1 MEKKTTFNPPP
12 PLKLAFDARGT
23 TSQTINA
30 PYEGT
35 KTTLTIYSYRDTKVN
50 GKVTGSDLIDFTT
63 KITSDGNISN
73 TWIFTKKAVNDA
85 LSYNLEIEI
94 WPNLGGARTGT
105 ITLTQASSG
114 KTITINIS
122 QAAGVIVQEY
132 VFTGPALSNIGFLA
146 DGGTQTVEVES
157 YILYSDG
164 SKVAEVPYVYSKPT
178 WLTVEITPKSQSVG
192 NTKYSVKVTA
202 TPNIGTTGRREN
214 LVLRQG
220 AVEGKELTFVVSQE
234 VPDIKIELTLTN
246 LPTSSKI
253 GALFGEGEVPNSNSS
268 LDYFA
273 FSILGTSHKF
283 TYKKSTGL
291 VVNLS
296 TPGETDI
303 AYIGDII
310 RLYTWNS
317 NSNKWVFRT
326 RFALPSSDTTISV
339 D

>member
-1 MEKKTTFNPPP
+1 MEKKTTFNLRAGRGAT
-12 PLKLAFDARGT
+12 PLNLTFPYTQGIESIKV
-23 TSQTINA
+23 TSL
-30 PYEGT
+30 
-35 KTTLTIYSYRDTKVN
+35 KVRKVN

-63 KITSDGNISN
+63 KITSDGNISD

-85 LSYNLEIEI
+85 LSYSLEIEVR
-94 WPNLGGARTGT
+94 PNLGGARTGT

-122 QAAGVIVQEY
+122 QATGVQEY
-132 VFTGPALSNIGFLA
+132 VFTGPALSSIMFLA
-146 DGGTQTVEVES
+146 DGGTRTVEVES

-164 SKVAEVPYVYSKPT
+164 SKVAEVPYVDSKPT
-178 WLTVEITPKSQSVG
+178 WLTVEITPKSQIIG

-202 TPNIGTTGRREN
+202 APNNGTTGRQEN

-234 VPDIKIELTLTN
+234 IPTDIEIELTITN
-246 LPTSSKI
+246 LPADGT
-253 GALFGEGEVPNSNSS
+253 GALFGEFEVPNSNSA
-268 LDYFA
+268 LIYFT

-291 VVNLS
+291 AINLS
-296 TPGETDI
+296 TPGETDT

-310 RLYTWNS
+310 RLYTWDS
-317 NSNKWVFRT
+317 NSTEWVYRT
-326 RFALPSSDTTISV
+326 QFALPSSDTTIPAY
-339 D
+339 

>member
-1 MEKKTTFNPPP
+1 MENYNPS
-12 PLKLAFDARGT
+12 PLKLAFDARGA

-63 KITSDGNISN
+63 KITSDGNISD

-85 LSYNLEIEI
+85 LSYSLEIEI

-122 QAAGVIVQEY
+122 QATGVIVQEY
-132 VFTGPALSNIGFLA
+132 VFTGPALSNIMFSA
-146 DGGTQTVEVES
+146 DGGTRTVEVES

-164 SKVAEVPYVYSKPT
+164 SKVAEVPYVDSKPT
-178 WLTVEITPKSQSVG
+178 WLTVEIIPKSQIIG

-202 TPNIGTTGRREN
+202 APNTGTTGRREN

-220 AVEGKELTFVVSQE
+220 AVEGKGLTLVVSQGIP
-234 VPDIKIELTLTN
+234 VTDIEIELTITN
-246 LPTSSKI
+246 LSTGT
-253 GALFGEGEVPNSNSS
+253 GALFGEFEVPNSNSA
-268 LDYFA
+268 LGYFA
-273 FSILGTSHKF
+273 FNIIGTSHKF

-291 VVNLS
+291 VINLS
-296 TPGETDI
+296 TPGKTDI

-310 RLYTWNS
+310 RLYIWDS
-317 NSNKWVFRT
+317 NSTGWVYRT
-326 RFALPSSDTTISV
+326 QFALPSSDTTIPA
-339 D
+339 

>member
-1 MEKKTTFNPPP
+1 M
-12 PLKLAFDARGT
+12 
-23 TSQTINA
+23 
-30 PYEGT
+30 
-35 KTTLTIYSYRDTKVN
+35 KVN
-50 GKVTGSDLIDFTT
+50 GKVIGSDLIDFTT
-63 KITSDGNISN
+63 KITSDGNISD

-85 LSYNLEIEI
+85 LYYSLKIEI
-94 WPNLGGARTGT
+94 RPNLGGARTGT

-132 VFTGPALSNIGFLA
+132 VFTGPALSNIMFLA

-164 SKVAEVPYVYSKPT
+164 SKVAEVPYVDSKPT
-178 WLTVEITPKSQSVG
+178 WLTVEIIPKSQIIG

-202 TPNIGTTGRREN
+202 APNTGTTGRREN

-220 AVEGKELTFVVSQE
+220 AVEGKELTFVVSQGIP
-234 VPDIKIELTLTN
+234 VTDIEIELTITN
-246 LPTSSKI
+246 LPTNGT
-253 GALFGEGEVPNSNSS
+253 GALFGEFEVPNNNNSA

-273 FSILGTSHKF
+273 FNILGTSHKF

-291 VVNLS
+291 TINLS
-296 TPGETDI
+296 TPGETDT

-310 RLYTWNS
+310 RLYTWDS
-317 NSNKWVFRT
+317 NSTRWVYRT
-326 RFALPSSDTTISV
+326 QFALPSSDTTIPAY
-339 D
+339 

>member
-1 MEKKTTFNPPP
+1 MENYNP
-12 PLKLAFDARGT
+12 PLKLAFDATRGA

-63 KITSDGNISN
+63 KITSDGNISD
-73 TWIFTKKAVNDA
+73 TWIFTKKVVNDL
-85 LSYNLEIEI
+85 LSYSLEIEI
-94 WPNLGGARTGT
+94 SPNSGGARTGT

-122 QAAGVIVQEY
+122 QATGIIVSEY
-132 VFTGPALSNIGFLA
+132 VLTGPSLSSIRFSA

-164 SKVAEVPYVYSKPT
+164 SKVAEVPHVDLQPT
-178 WLTVEITPKSQSVG
+178 WLTVEITPKSQIIG
-192 NTKYSVKVTA
+192 NTKYSVRVTA
-202 TPNIGTTGRREN
+202 TPNIGTINRREN

-220 AVEGKELTFVVSQE
+220 AVEGKELTFVVSQGIP
-234 VPDIKIELTLTN
+234 VTDIEIELTITN
-246 LPTSSKI
+246 LPPNGT
-253 GALFGEGEVPNSNSS
+253 GALFGEFEVPNSNSEFS
-268 LDYFA
+268 YFS
-273 FSILGTSHKF
+273 FSILDTSQKF

-296 TPGETDI
+296 TPGETDT

-310 RLYTWNS
+310 KLYIWDS
-317 NSNKWVFRT
+317 NSTKWVYRT
-326 RFALPSSDTTISV
+326 QFALPNSNTTIPAY
-339 D
+339 

>member
-1 MEKKTTFNPPP
+1 MENYNPPL
-12 PLKLAFDARGT
+12 LKLAFDARGA

-63 KITSDGNISN
+63 KITSDGNISD

-85 LSYNLEIEI
+85 LSYSLEIEI
-94 WPNLGGARTGT
+94 RPNLGGARTGT

-132 VFTGPALSNIGFLA
+132 VFTGPAFSNIMFLA
-146 DGGTQTVEVES
+146 DGGTHTVEVES

-164 SKVAEVPYVYSKPT
+164 SKVAEVPYVDSKPT
-178 WLTVEITPKSQSVG
+178 WLTVEITPKSQIIG

-202 TPNIGTTGRREN
+202 APNIGTTGRREN

-234 VPDIKIELTLTN
+234 IVEIEITLTN
-246 LPTSSKI
+246 LPTDGT
-253 GALFGEGEVPNSNSS
+253 GALFGEFEVPSSNSELS
-268 LDYFA
+268 YFS

-291 VVNLS
+291 TINLS
-296 TPGETDI
+296 TPGKTDT

-310 RLYTWNS
+310 WLYTWDS
-317 NSNKWVFRT
+317 NSTRWVYRT
-326 RFALPSSDTTISV
+326 QFALPSIDTTIPV
-339 D
+339 Y

>member
-1 MEKKTTFNPPP
+1 MENYNPPS
-12 PLKLAFDARGT
+12 LKLAFDARGA

-63 KITSDGNISN
+63 KITSDGNISD

-85 LSYNLEIEI
+85 LSYSLEIEI
-94 WPNLGGARTGT
+94 RPNLGGARTGT

-132 VFTGPALSNIGFLA
+132 VFTGPAFSSIRFLA

-164 SKVAEVPYVYSKPT
+164 SKVAEVPYVDSKPT
-178 WLTVEITPKSQSVG
+178 WLTVEIIPKSQIIG

-202 TPNIGTTGRREN
+202 APNTGTTGRREN

-220 AVEGKELTFVVSQE
+220 AVEGKELTFVVSQGIP
-234 VPDIKIELTLTN
+234 VTDIEIELTITN
-246 LPTSSKI
+246 LPTDGT
-253 GALFGEGEVPNSNSS
+253 GALFGEFEVPNSNSA
-268 LDYFA
+268 LGYFA

-291 VVNLS
+291 AINLS
-296 TPGETDI
+296 TPGETDT

-310 RLYTWNS
+310 RLYTWDS
-317 NSNKWVFRT
+317 NSTRWVYRT
-326 RFALPSSDTTISV
+326 QFALPSSDTTIPAY
-339 D
+339 

>member
-1 MEKKTTFNPPP
+1 MEKKTTFNP
-12 PLKLAFDARGT
+12 PLKLAFDARGA

-63 KITSDGNISN
+63 KITSDGNISD

-85 LSYNLEIEI
+85 LSYSLEIEI
-94 WPNLGGARTGT
+94 TPNLGGARTGT

-132 VFTGPALSNIGFLA
+132 VFTGPAISSIMFSAN
-146 DGGTQTVEVES
+146 GGTQTVEVES

-164 SKVAEVPYVYSKPT
+164 SKVAEVPYVDSKPT
-178 WLTVEITPKSQSVG
+178 WLTVEITPKSQIIG

-202 TPNIGTTGRREN
+202 APSIGTTGRQEN
-214 LVLRQG
+214 LILRQG
-220 AVEGKELTFVVSQE
+220 AVEGAAVTFVVSQGIPVTDVE
-234 VPDIKIELTLTN
+234 IEITLTN
-246 LPTSSKI
+246 LPTDGM
-253 GALFGEGEVPNSNSS
+253 GALFGEFEVPSSNS
-268 LDYFA
+268 LGYFA
-273 FSILGTSHKF
+273 FSILDTSSYKF

-296 TPGETDI
+296 TPGETDT
-303 AYIGDII
+303 AYIGDVVKV
-310 RLYTWNS
+310 YTWDS
-317 NSNKWVFRT
+317 NST
-326 RFALPSSDTTISV
+326 RWIYRIQFALPSSDETIPV
-339 D
+339 Y

>member
-1 MEKKTTFNPPP
+1 MENYNPPL
-12 PLKLAFDARGT
+12 LKLAFDARGA

-63 KITSDGNISN
+63 KITSDGNISD

-85 LSYNLEIEI
+85 LSYSLEIEI
-94 WPNLGGARTGT
+94 RPNLGGARTGT

-132 VFTGPALSNIGFLA
+132 VFTGPAFSNIMFLA
-146 DGGTQTVEVES
+146 DGGTHTVEVES

-164 SKVAEVPYVYSKPT
+164 SKVAEVPYVDSKPT
-178 WLTVEITPKSQSVG
+178 WLTVEITPKSQIIG

-202 TPNIGTTGRREN
+202 APNIGTTGRREN

-234 VPDIKIELTLTN
+234 IVEIEITLTN
-246 LPTSSKI
+246 LPTDGT
-253 GALFGEGEVPNSNSS
+253 GALFGEFEVPSSNSELS
-268 LDYFA
+268 YLS

-291 VVNLS
+291 TINLS
-296 TPGETDI
+296 TPGKTDT

-310 RLYTWNS
+310 WLYTWDS
-317 NSNKWVFRT
+317 NSTRWVYRT
-326 RFALPSSDTTISV
+326 QFALPSIDTTIPV
-339 D
+339 Y

>member
-1 MEKKTTFNPPP
+1 MENYNPP
-12 PLKLAFDARGT
+12 PLKLAFDARGA

-63 KITSDGNISN
+63 KITSDGNISD

-85 LSYNLEIEI
+85 LSYSLEIEI
-94 WPNLGGARTGT
+94 RPNLGGARTGT

-122 QAAGVIVQEY
+122 QATGVIVQEY
-132 VFTGPALSNIGFLA
+132 IFIGPSLSNIMFLA
-146 DGGTQTVEVES
+146 AGGTRTVEVES
-157 YILYSDG
+157 YALDSDG
-164 SKVAEVPYVYSKPT
+164 SKVAKVPYVDSKPT
-178 WLTVEITPKSQSVG
+178 WLTVEITPKSQIIG

-202 TPNIGTTGRREN
+202 TPNTGTTGRREN
-214 LVLRQG
+214 LVLRQE
-220 AVEGKELTFVVSQE
+220 AVEGKELTFIVSQGISVTE
-234 VPDIKIELTLTN
+234 VEIEITLTN
-246 LPTSSKI
+246 LPTDGT
-253 GALFGEGEVPNSNSS
+253 GALFGEFEAPSSNSA
-268 LDYFA
+268 LDYFV
-273 FSILGTSHKF
+273 FSILGTSSKF

-303 AYIGDII
+303 AYIGDVV
-310 RLYTWNS
+310 RVYTWNS
-317 NSNKWVFRT
+317 NSTGWIYRT
-326 RFALPSSDTTISV
+326 QFVLPISDETIPIY
-339 D
+339 

>member
-1 MEKKTTFNPPP
+1 MENYNPPL
-12 PLKLAFDARGT
+12 LKLAFDARGA

-50 GKVTGSDLIDFTT
+50 DKVTGSDLIDFTT
-63 KITSDGNISN
+63 KITSDVNISD

-85 LSYNLEIEI
+85 LSYSLEIEI
-94 WPNLGGARTGT
+94 KPNLGGARTGT
-105 ITLTQASSG
+105 ITLTQALSG

-132 VFTGPALSNIGFLA
+132 VFTGPALSNIRFLA
-146 DGGTQTVEVES
+146 DGGTNTVEVES

-164 SKVAEVPYVYSKPT
+164 SKVAEVPYVDSKPT
-178 WLTVEITPKSQSVG
+178 WLTVEITPKSQFVG

-202 TPNIGTTGRREN
+202 TPNTGTTGRREN

-220 AVEGKELTFVVSQE
+220 AVEGKELTFVVSQV
-234 VPDIKIELTLTN
+234 VPDDDKIELTLTD
-246 LPTSSKI
+246 LPTAGT
-253 GALFGEGEVPNSNSS
+253 GALFGEFEVPDNNSS
-268 LDYFA
+268 LGYIA
-273 FSILGTSHKF
+273 FNIQDKSHKF

-291 VVNLS
+291 VINLS
-296 TPGETDI
+296 TPGETDT

-310 RLYTWNS
+310 KLYIWDS
-317 NSNKWVFRT
+317 NSHRWVYRT
-326 RFALPSSDTTISV
+326 KFALPSSDTTISAY
-339 D
+339 

>member
-1 MEKKTTFNPPP
+1 MENYNPS

-23 TSQTINA
+23 ASQTINA
-30 PYEGT
+30 PYGGT

-50 GKVTGSDLIDFTT
+50 GKVTNSDLIDFTT
-63 KITSDGNISN
+63 RITSDGNISD

-85 LSYNLEIEI
+85 LSYSLEIEI
-94 WPNLGGARTGT
+94 SPNLGGARTGT

-132 VFTGPALSNIGFLA
+132 VLTGPTISSIMFLA
-146 DGGTQTVEVES
+146 DGSTQTVEVES
-157 YILYSDG
+157 YALYSDG
-164 SKVAEVPYVYSKPT
+164 SKVAEVPYVDSKPT
-178 WLTVEITPKSQSVG
+178 WLTVKITPKSQIIG
-192 NTKYSVKVTA
+192 NTKYSVTLTA
-202 TPNIGTTGRREN
+202 TPNTGTTGRREN

-220 AVEGKELTFVVSQE
+220 AVEGKELTFVVSQGIPVTDVE
-234 VPDIKIELTLTN
+234 IEITLTN
-246 LPTSSKI
+246 LPTDGI
-253 GALFGEGEVPNSNSS
+253 GALFGEFEVPSSNNSA
-268 LDYFA
+268 LAYFA

-303 AYIGDII
+303 AYIGDVV
-310 RLYTWNS
+310 RVYTWDS
-317 NSNKWVFRT
+317 NSTRWIYRT
-326 RFALPSSDTTISV
+326 QFALPSSDETIPIY
-339 D
+339 

>member
-1 MEKKTTFNPPP
+1 M
-12 PLKLAFDARGT
+12 
-23 TSQTINA
+23 
-30 PYEGT
+30 
-35 KTTLTIYSYRDTKVN
+35 
-50 GKVTGSDLIDFTT
+50 
-63 KITSDGNISN
+63 
-73 TWIFTKKAVNDA
+73 
-85 LSYNLEIEI
+85 EIEI
-94 WPNLGGARTGT
+94 RPNLGGARTGT

-132 VFTGPALSNIGFLA
+132 VFIGPALSNIMFLA

-164 SKVAEVPYVYSKPT
+164 SKVAEVPYVDSKPT
-178 WLTVEITPKSQSVG
+178 WLTVEITPKSQIIG

-202 TPNIGTTGRREN
+202 APNTGTTGRREN

-234 VPDIKIELTLTN
+234 IPVTDIEIELTITN
-246 LPTSSKI
+246 LPTDGT
-253 GALFGEGEVPNSNSS
+253 GALFGEFEVPNSNSS
-268 LDYFA
+268 LGYFA

-291 VVNLS
+291 AINLS
-296 TPGETDI
+296 TPGETDT

-310 RLYTWNS
+310 RLYTWDS
-317 NSNKWVFRT
+317 NSTRWVYRT
-326 RFALPSSDTTISV
+326 QFALPSSDTTIPAY
-339 D
+339 

>member
-1 MEKKTTFNPPP
+1 MENYNPP

-23 TSQTINA
+23 ASQTINA
-30 PYEGT
+30 PYGGT

-50 GKVTGSDLIDFTT
+50 GKVTNSDLIDFTT
-63 KITSDGNISN
+63 RITSDGNISD

-85 LSYNLEIEI
+85 LSYSLEIEI
-94 WPNLGGARTGT
+94 SPNLGGARTGT

-132 VFTGPALSNIGFLA
+132 VLTGPTLSNIMFLA

-157 YILYSDG
+157 YVLYSDG
-164 SKVAEVPYVYSKPT
+164 SKVAEVPYVDSKPT
-178 WLTVEITPKSQSVG
+178 WLTVEITPKSQIIG

-202 TPNIGTTGRREN
+202 APNNGTTGRREN

-220 AVEGKELTFVVSQE
+220 AVEGKELTFDCSQGIP
-234 VPDIKIELTLTN
+234 VTDIKIELTITN
-246 LPTSSKI
+246 LPTDGT
-253 GALFGEGEVPNSNSS
+253 GALFGEFEVPNSNSV

-291 VVNLS
+291 AINLS
-296 TPGETDI
+296 TPGETDT

-310 RLYTWNS
+310 RLYTWDS
-317 NSNKWVFRT
+317 NSTRWVYRT
-326 RFALPSSDTTISV
+326 QFALPSSDTTIPAY
-339 D
+339 

>member
-1 MEKKTTFNPPP
+1 MENSNP
-12 PLKLAFDARGT
+12 PLKLAFDARGA

-35 KTTLTIYSYRDTKVN
+35 KTTLTIYSYRNTKVN

-63 KITSDGNISN
+63 KITSDGNISD

-85 LSYNLEIEI
+85 LSYSLEIEI
-94 WPNLGGARTGT
+94 RPNLGGARTGT

-122 QAAGVIVQEY
+122 QAADVIVQEY
-132 VFTGPALSNIGFLA
+132 VFTGPALSNIMFLA

-164 SKVAEVPYVYSKPT
+164 SKVAEVPYVDSKPT
-178 WLTVEITPKSQSVG
+178 WLTVEITPKSQIIG

-202 TPNIGTTGRREN
+202 APNIGTTDRREN

-220 AVEGKELTFVVSQE
+220 AVEGKELTFVVSQRIP
-234 VPDIKIELTLTN
+234 VTDIEIELTITN
-246 LPTSSKI
+246 LPADET
-253 GALFGEGEVPNSNSS
+253 GALFGEFEVPNSNSVVG
-268 LDYFA
+268 YFA

-291 VVNLS
+291 VINLS
-296 TPGETDI
+296 TPGKTST

-310 RLYTWNS
+310 KLYTWDS
-317 NSNKWVFRT
+317 NSTRWVYRT
-326 RFALPSSDTTISV
+326 QFALPSSDTTIPV
-339 D
+339 Y

>member
-1 MEKKTTFNPPP
+1 MENYNP
-12 PLKLAFDARGT
+12 PLKLAFDARGA

-63 KITSDGNISN
+63 KITSDGNISD

-85 LSYNLEIEI
+85 LSYSLEIEI
-94 WPNLGGARTGT
+94 RPNLGGARTGT

-132 VFTGPALSNIGFLA
+132 VFTGPALSNIMFLA
-146 DGGTQTVEVES
+146 DGGTQTVEVKS

-164 SKVAEVPYVYSKPT
+164 SKVAEVPYVDSKPT
-178 WLTVEITPKSQSVG
+178 WLTVKITPKSQIIG

-202 TPNIGTTGRREN
+202 APNTGTTGRREN

-220 AVEGKELTFVVSQE
+220 AVEGKELTFVVSQGIP
-234 VPDIKIELTLTN
+234 VIELTITN
-246 LPTSSKI
+246 LPTDGT
-253 GALFGEGEVPNSNSS
+253 GALFGEFEVPNSNSA
-268 LDYFA
+268 LGYFA

-291 VVNLS
+291 AINLS
-296 TPGETDI
+296 TPGETDT

-310 RLYTWNS
+310 RLYTWDS
-317 NSNKWVFRT
+317 NSTRWVYRT
-326 RFALPSSDTTISV
+326 QFALPSSDTTIPAY
-339 D
+339 

>member
-1 MEKKTTFNPPP
+1 MENYNLP
-12 PLKLAFDARGT
+12 PLKLAFDARGA

-30 PYEGT
+30 PFGGT

-63 KITSDGNISN
+63 KITSDGNISD

-85 LSYNLEIEI
+85 LSYSLEIEI
-94 WPNLGGARTGT
+94 RPNLFGARTGT

-122 QAAGVIVQEY
+122 QAAGVTVQEY
-132 VFTGPALSNIGFLA
+132 VFTGPFLSNIMFLA
-146 DGGTQTVEVES
+146 DGGTQTVEVKS

-164 SKVAEVPYVYSKPT
+164 SKVAEVPYVDSKPT
-178 WLTVEITPKSQSVG
+178 WLTVEITPKSQIIG
-192 NTKYSVKVTA
+192 NTQYLVKVTA
-202 TPNIGTTGRREN
+202 APNAGTTDRREN

-220 AVEGKELTFVVSQE
+220 AVGGKELTFVVSQGIPVTDE
-234 VPDIKIELTLTN
+234 IELTITN
-246 LPTSSKI
+246 LPTNGT
-253 GALFGEGEVPNSNSS
+253 GALFGEFEVPNNNSGLS
-268 LDYFA
+268 YFA

-291 VVNLS
+291 VINLS
-296 TPGETDI
+296 TPGKTDT

-310 RLYTWNS
+310 KLYTFDS
-317 NSNKWVFRT
+317 NSAGWVFRT
-326 RFALPSSDTTISV
+326 RFALPSSDTTIPAY
-339 D
+339 

>member
-1 MEKKTTFNPPP
+1 MENYNP
-12 PLKLAFDARGT
+12 PLKLAFDASGA

-63 KITSDGNISN
+63 KITSDGNISD
-73 TWIFTKKAVNDA
+73 TWIFTKKAVNDM
-85 LSYNLEIEI
+85 LSYSLEIEI
-94 WPNLGGARTGT
+94 RPNLGGARTGT

-132 VFTGPALSNIGFLA
+132 VFTGPAIPSIMFLA

-164 SKVAEVPYVYSKPT
+164 SKVAEVPYVDSKPT
-178 WLTVEITPKSQSVG
+178 WLTVEITPKSQIIG

-202 TPNIGTTGRREN
+202 APNTGTTGHREN

-220 AVEGKELTFVVSQE
+220 AVEGKELTFVVSQGIPP
-234 VPDIKIELTLTN
+234 VTDIEIELTITN
-246 LPTSSKI
+246 LPLNGT
-253 GALFGEGEVPNSNSS
+253 GALFGEFEVPNSNSAIE
-268 LDYFA
+268 YFA
-273 FSILGTSHKF
+273 FTILGTSHKF

-291 VVNLS
+291 VINLS
-296 TPGETDI
+296 TPGETDT
-303 AYIGDII
+303 AHIGDII
-310 RLYTWNS
+310 RLYTWDS
-317 NSNKWVFRT
+317 NSTRWVYRT
-326 RFALPSSDTTISV
+326 QFALPSIDTTIPV
-339 D
+339 Y

>member
-1 MEKKTTFNPPP
+1 MENYNP
-12 PLKLAFDARGT
+12 PLKLTFDARGT
-23 TSQTINA
+23 ASQTINA
-30 PYEGT
+30 SYEGT

-50 GKVTGSDLIDFTT
+50 GKVTNSDLIDFTT
-63 KITSDGNISN
+63 RITSDGNISD

-85 LSYNLEIEI
+85 LSYSLEIEI
-94 WPNLGGARTGT
+94 SPNLGGARTGT

-132 VFTGPALSNIGFLA
+132 VLTGPALSNIMFLA

-164 SKVAEVPYVYSKPT
+164 SKVAEVPYVDSKPT
-178 WLTVEITPKSQSVG
+178 WLTVEITPKSQIIG

-202 TPNIGTTGRREN
+202 APNTGTTGRREN

-220 AVEGKELTFVVSQE
+220 AVEGKELTFVVSQGIP
-234 VPDIKIELTLTN
+234 VTDIEIELTITN
-246 LPTSSKI
+246 LPTDGT
-253 GALFGEGEVPNSNSS
+253 GAFFGEFEVPNNSV
-268 LDYFA
+268 LGYFA

-296 TPGETDI
+296 TPGETDT

-310 RLYTWNS
+310 RLYTWDS
-317 NSNKWVFRT
+317 NSTRWVYRT
-326 RFALPSSDTTISV
+326 QFALPSSDTTIPLY
-339 D
+339 